1 MTRMTSDQLHR
12 EWSYTQV
19 ALEALQLFFPSR
31 SPMLRS
37 GPPYFEYTDHHDHL
51 LMIDGLGDRDNSD
64 DNYDEDSHLS
74 ILKSHPGTAIP
85 DTS

>member
-1 MTRMTSDQLHR
+1 
-12 EWSYTQV
+12 
-19 ALEALQLFFPSR
+19 
-31 SPMLRS
+31 
-37 GPPYFEYTDHHDHL
+37 
-51 LMIDGLGDRDNSD
+51 MIDGLGDRENFD